1 MLDFRLRPFIPSDSS
16 ALARV
21 WQASWLSTGVPVAR
35 DVRQEDLLERVR
47 AELALGWR
55 VTVAE
60 VGGELVGFLALKL
73 DERRLDQLFV
83 APEHKGSG
91 IGARLFAL
99 AKETMPGGFA
109 LRTAAANT
117 EARRFYE
124 KRGMRLD
131 VPVPCSGGRVGNIPS
146 DWMRE

>member
-99 AKETMPGGFA
+99 AKETMPGLCIA
-109 LRTAAANT
+109 
-117 EARRFYE
+117 
-124 KRGMRLD
+124 D
-131 VPVPCSGGRVGNIPS
+131 GGRQHRGAALLREAWNATRSAGAPPS
-146 DWMRE
+146 AWT